1 MPERKKERRD
11 FKQRRKGFFSKTELA
26 EWLGVS
32 RNSVAGIAERFGIRE
47 IENLFPEAD
56 VWRKIL
62 GIDPRH
68 EEDRVLLRRPLRD
81 GTWFARQTGIPQSTI
96 RAKIRE
102 GTLEYPHGVQLSEES
117 EAGGAPRSRRW
128 IACVIEALADGKT
141 APAFSPAV
149 SVKTPSALGKDG
161 GGEAAQAP
169 GLNVFAQ
176 ILHRNADGASQEPA

>member
-1 MPERKKERRD
+1 MPKRKTDRRA

-32 RNSVAGIAERFGIRE
+32 RNSVAAIGERFGIRE

-68 EEDRVLLRRPLRD
+68 EEDRVLLRRPLQD
-81 GTWFARQTGIPQSTI
+81 STWFASQTGIPPSTI

-117 EAGGAPRSRRW
+117 EAGGPPRSRRW
-128 IACVIEALADGKT
+128 VACVIEALADGKT

-149 SVKTPSALGKDG
+149 SVNAPSAPVQDG
-161 GGEAAQAP
+161 GGEAAQASR
-169 GLNVFAQ
+169 LNVFAQ
-176 ILHRNADGASQEPA
+176 IVHGNAEGAAQ

>member
-1 MPERKKERRD
+1 MPERKTDRRD
-11 FKQRRKGFFSKTELA
+11 FKQRKKGFFSKTELA
-26 EWLGVS
+26 VWLGVS
-32 RNSVAGIAERFGIRE
+32 RNSVTAIAKRFGLRE
-47 IENLFPEAD
+47 IESLFPEAD

-62 GIDPRH
+62 GVDPRC
-68 EEDRVLLRRPLRD
+68 EEDRVLLRRPLQD
-81 GTWFARQTGIPQSTI
+81 STWFARQTGIPPSTI

-128 IACVIEALADGKT
+128 VACVIEGLADGKT

-149 SVKTPSALGKDG
+149 SVNALSAPVQDG
-161 GGEAAQAP
+161 VGEAAQAS

-176 ILHRNADGASQEPA
+176 IVHSSAEGAAQ

>member
-1 MPERKKERRD
+1 MPKRKTDRRA
-11 FKQRRKGFFSKTELA
+11 FKQRRKGFFSKTELS

-32 RNSVAGIAERFGIRE
+32 RNSVAGIAKRFGLRE
-47 IENLFPEAD
+47 IESLFPEAD

-62 GIDPRH
+62 GVEPRH
-68 EEDRVLLRRPLRD
+68 EEDRVLLRRPLQD
-81 GTWFARQTGIPQSTI
+81 STWFARQTGIPPSTI

-117 EAGGAPRSRRW
+117 EAGGPPRSRRW
-128 IACVIEALADGKT
+128 VACVIEALADGKT

-149 SVKTPSALGKDG
+149 SVNAPSAPVQDG
-161 GGEAAQAP
+161 GGEAAQAS

-176 ILHRNADGASQEPA
+176 IVHGNADGAAQ